1 MTAMET
7 VKIGARAEVANAV
20 AELQGLAGAFA
31 QSLALRQSVVNF
43 QVVYLAGA
51 ASPWRLV
58 ETTRSVSGRRRQML
72 CFDALDEIRSA
83 VDERLAW
90 QRADEK
96 FVATHMTTPGGFP
109 GYTSDWVHTRD
120 FDAVFG
126 PAREA
131 MREQHCR
138 TVAKNSVALP

>member
-1 MTAMET
+1 MQT
-7 VKIGARAEVANAV
+7 VKVGERAEVANAV
-20 AELQGLAGAFA
+20 AELQGLAGAFS
-31 QSLALRQSVVNF
+31 QSLALWQSVVEF
-43 QVVYLAGA
+43 QVVYLAAA

-58 ETTRSVSGRRRQML
+58 ETTRSMNGRRRQML
-72 CFDALDEIRSA
+72 CFDSLDEIRSA
-83 VDERLAW
+83 IDERLAW
-90 QRADEK
+90 QCADEK

-126 PAREA
+126 PTREA

-138 TVAKNSVALP
+138 TVAKNAVVLP